1 MHTKAGEK
9 AHKYDATAAKY
20 YADIE
25 KYLKEVRSDKKT
37 WTQPNVYAPR
47 FSQSHDEGLY
57 FKNPIPRHTLRQ
69 GSVND
74 VPADESY
81 SERLM
86 RKFAPQSDMIPGVL
100 ESLKSG
106 GIGVGQMSTVGNA
119 AYKALSRSVGRI
131 LDQPGAMKPR
141 PSTMPAPVSEAEYA
155 KELPIKGKRW
165 DQQSTEFYTP
175 PQTSW
180 QRFLDERG
188 SFNPW
193 FGKQEIPQIPR
204 AASVLERE
212 AKEAEWAKRGI
223 TNAEIEA
230 EHVAWQKRM
239 RSGGGKL
246 LSLFKD
252 ERGSFNP
259 WFGQRGVKPMGDEGG
274 FRVPTEKMRADD
286 PSLASNVNI
295 RQNSGLNPLWE
306 DEVRGDYMF
315 GRRQQSDMGKDLLG
329 MPRTTGSEPSDLP
342 RFETSQEA
350 RDRYIRLPT
359 EERINVDRTQQGDVQ
374 IIQDKM
380 RAMSGKSG
388 GSNPSPREI
397 ERLGK
402 PRQVWPP
409 R

>member
-1 MHTKAGEK
+1 
-9 AHKYDATAAKY
+9 
-20 YADIE
+20 
-25 KYLKEVRSDKKT
+25 
-37 WTQPNVYAPR
+37 
-47 FSQSHDEGLY
+47 
-57 FKNPIPRHTLRQ
+57 
-69 GSVND
+69 
-74 VPADESY
+74 
-81 SERLM
+81 
-86 RKFAPQSDMIPGVL
+86 
-100 ESLKSG
+100 
-106 GIGVGQMSTVGNA
+106 MSTVGNA

-175 PQTSW
+175 PQSSW
-180 QRFLDERG
+180 QRFL
-188 SFNPW
+188 
-193 FGKQEIPQIPR
+193 
-204 AASVLERE
+204 
-212 AKEAEWAKRGI
+212 
-223 TNAEIEA
+223 
-230 EHVAWQKRM
+230 
-239 RSGGGKL
+239 
-246 LSLFKD
+246 D